1 MIGTPNGAVASLPGA
16 SNPSRTR
23 VQAPA
28 SGGRVRCYAIAMKTL
43 TLSTVLLVLA
53 DGTWAGTIQFRHQQI
68 ED

>member
-1 MIGTPNGAVASLPGA
+1 
-16 SNPSRTR
+16 
-23 VQAPA
+23 
-28 SGGRVRCYAIAMKTL
+28 MKTL